1 MAINVEVV
9 RSPGWWMQRLFK
21 KLHDRERVARLQ
33 LLHDYLHGKPRLPQG
48 AENVRDMFAAFQRKA
63 CVNFPALVVGAV
75 SDRLT
80 PVGFQTAVDGDISGD
95 KAAADLWKRAGLKT
109 VAADVHDM
117 MLNLGEA
124 FVIVGPVDEDTGA
137 PVVTAEDPRWMVAET
152 DPAKPQ
158 KLLAALKVLW
168 DDIEGVSRAYLYLPG
183 QVFVA
188 VKPWK
193 TPVARPLFSPQSW
206 SWDAGKGGA
215 EGQQLIHTRMPVVRF
230 LNKGGVGEYEDHL
243 DLIDRINHNILQRL
257 VIASGQAFR
266 QMAVSG
272 LPDEDENGNE
282 IDWSDAFVMM
292 PGAMWQLPPEAKMW
306 ESQVTDLRPIIEA
319 SRDDITQLSAV
330 TQTPMYMMAPA
341 GQNQSAEGAGLSR
354 EGLVFRAGDRKDRAH
369 NPWAEVMSLG
379 FREMDDDERADMA
392 SLTTL
397 WAPVDRLSLSEKAD
411 AATKAQNDIP
421 RRSRL
426 IKIWGFTPDEADQ
439 MMSEWEEEQVLSAQL
454 AQMFAATNP
463 LPASQRPLRVE
474 ATAGQPVRQEVPA
487 AADPLAGLSLTE
499 IAASEPVS
507 TAVS

>member
-1 MAINVEVV
+1 MPIDVAEV
-9 RSPGWWMQRLFK
+9 RSPGWWMARLFK
-21 KLHDRERVARLQ
+21 KLNERQRVARLE
-33 LLHDYLHGKPRLPQG
+33 LLHDYLHGRPRLPQG

-80 PVGFQTAVDGDISGD
+80 PVGFQTAADDDASGD
-95 KAAADLWKRAGLKT
+95 QAAADLWKRARLKT
-109 VAADVHDM
+109 TAADVHEM

-137 PVVTAEDPRWMVAET
+137 PVVTAEDPRWMVAES
-152 DPAKPQ
+152 DPARPH

-183 QVFVA
+183 RVFVA
-188 VKPWK
+188 VKPSK
-193 TPVARPLFSPQSW
+193 TPVARPVFTPQSW
-206 SWDAGKGGA
+206 SWDAGKGGGG
-215 EGQQLIHTRMPVVRF
+215 GQQINHARIPVVRF
-230 LNKGGVGEYEDHL
+230 VNKDGAGEYEYHL

-292 PGAMWQLPPEAKMW
+292 PGAMWQLPSEAKMW

-319 SRDDITQLSAV
+319 TRDDITQLSAV

-354 EGLVFRAGDRKDRAH
+354 EGLVFRAGDRKDRADQ
-369 NPWAEVMSLG
+369 PWSEVMSLG
-379 FREMDDDERADMA
+379 FLELGDTRRADVA
-392 SLTTL
+392 KLTTI
-397 WAPVDRLSLSEKAD
+397 WAPVARLSLSEKAD
-411 AATKAQNDIP
+411 AASKAQNDMP

-426 IKIWGFTPDEADQ
+426 IHIWGCTPDEADR
-439 MMSEWEEEQVLSAQL
+439 MMSEWVDEQMFAAQL
-454 AQMFAATNP
+454 AQMFAAQNP
-463 LPASQRPLRVE
+463 LPVNEPQLPSA
-474 ATAGQPVRQEVPA
+474 AVPA
-487 AADPLAGLSLTE
+487 QVPPAEDPLAGLSLEE
-499 IAASEPVS
+499 ISRSEPVS
-507 TAVS
+507 TAVN